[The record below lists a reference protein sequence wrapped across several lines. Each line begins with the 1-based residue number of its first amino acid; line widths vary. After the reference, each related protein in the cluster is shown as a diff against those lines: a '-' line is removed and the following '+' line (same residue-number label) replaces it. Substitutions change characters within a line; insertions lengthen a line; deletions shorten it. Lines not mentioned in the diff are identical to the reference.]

1 MQAVICKE
9 YGPPEKLVIENI
21 DLPSPKNNE
30 VRIRVEACGVNF
42 PDTLIIQ
49 NKYQIQPKL
58 PFSPGGEISGVIDA
72 KGKLVK
78 GFDVGDQVI
87 AIMPYG
93 GFAEYVVAPETA
105 LLRTPMNMDGIKAAG
120 FAMTY
125 GTSMHA
131 LKQRANLQK
140 GETLLVLG
148 AGGGVGLA
156 AVQIGKAIGAKVIA
170 GASTNQKI
178 DSALNSGADEIIN
191 YSQDD
196 LRERINTF
204 TLGKGI
210 DVVFDA
216 AGGPLFEKA
225 LRSISWNGRV
235 LVIGFASGD
244 IPKISMNLPLLKGC
258 SIVGVFWGA
267 FRQKQIND
275 DNKNFD
281 ELFELYKE
289 DKIKPIVSKEFSL
302 KNVSDALNT
311 LLNRQVI
318 GKIVLK
324 P

>member
-1 MQAVICKE
+1 MC
-9 YGPPEKLVIENI
+9 
-21 DLPSPKNNE
+21 
-30 VRIRVEACGVNF
+30 IR
-42 PDTLIIQ
+42 DR
-49 NKYQIQPKL
+49 YQIQPQL

-93 GFAEYVVAPETA
+93 GFAEYVVAPESA
-105 LLRTPMNMDGIKAAG
+105 LLRTPMNMNGITAAG

-140 GETLLVLG
+140 DETLLVLG

-178 DSALNSGADEIIN
+178 DAALNSGADEIIN

-235 LVIGFASGD
+235 LVIGFASGR
-244 IPKISMNLPLLKGC
+244 IQQVPANLILVKNISV
-258 SIVGVFWGA
+258 IGVVYGA
-267 FRQKQIND
+267 QTEKDPAYGASFVQEAADLFRQGRVT
-275 DNKNFD
+275 
-281 ELFELYKE
+281 
-289 DKIKPIVSKEFSL
+289 VSYTHL
-302 KNVSDALNT
+302 T
-311 LLNRQVI
+311 LPT
-318 GKIVLK
+318 KA
-324 P
+324 

>member
-1 MQAVICKE
+1 M
-9 YGPPEKLVIENI
+9 
-21 DLPSPKNNE
+21 
-30 VRIRVEACGVNF
+30 
-42 PDTLIIQ
+42 
-49 NKYQIQPKL
+49 
-58 PFSPGGEISGVIDA
+58 
-72 KGKLVK
+72 
-78 GFDVGDQVI
+78 
-87 AIMPYG
+87 
-93 GFAEYVVAPETA
+93 
-105 LLRTPMNMDGIKAAG
+105 
-120 FAMTY
+120 
-125 GTSMHA
+125 
-131 LKQRANLQK
+131 
-140 GETLLVLG
+140 
-148 AGGGVGLA
+148 
-156 AVQIGKAIGAKVIA
+156 
-170 GASTNQKI
+170 
-178 DSALNSGADEIIN
+178 
-191 YSQDD
+191 
-196 LRERINTF
+196 
-204 TLGKGI
+204 
-210 DVVFDA
+210 
-216 AGGPLFEKA
+216 FEKA